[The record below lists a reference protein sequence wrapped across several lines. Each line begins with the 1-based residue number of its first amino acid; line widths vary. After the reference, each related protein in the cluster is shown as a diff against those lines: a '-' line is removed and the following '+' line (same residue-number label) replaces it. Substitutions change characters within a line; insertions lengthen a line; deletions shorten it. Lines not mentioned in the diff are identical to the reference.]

1 MPNYTSVILAVAGFL
16 LATTNFS
23 AHAALGGNL
32 ASIEADRV
40 HMNVQTQARVSA
52 TAAYT
57 VYELTLQSGTVIRQY
72 LSGSGTVFA
81 VAWSGAFKPDLR
93 QLLGPHFDTMLAQQ
107 SHIAHAGH
115 PRSHVRESNL
125 VIESGG
131 HMRDFF
137 GRAYLPSEM
146 PAGVTSQDIQ

>member
-1 MPNYTSVILAVAGFL
+1 MPNYISAILALAGFVL
-16 LATTNFS
+16 TTASFS
-23 AHAALGGNL
+23 AHATLGGNL

-40 HMNVQTQARVSA
+40 HMKVQTPASVSA

-57 VYELTLQSGTVIRQY
+57 VYELTLPSGTAIRQY
-72 LSGSGTVFA
+72 LSASGTVFA

-115 PRSHVRESNL
+115 PRSQVKGSNL

-131 HMRDFF
+131 RMRDFF